1 MNFEHN
7 DVPMRFTCALPV
19 QSEARFQKK
28 NGRKRI
34 VPCVDGRIQEY
45 LTWRSY

>member
-28 NGRKRI
+28 NGRNASFHA
-34 VPCVDGRIQEY
+34 
-45 LTWRSY
+45 LTAEFRNT